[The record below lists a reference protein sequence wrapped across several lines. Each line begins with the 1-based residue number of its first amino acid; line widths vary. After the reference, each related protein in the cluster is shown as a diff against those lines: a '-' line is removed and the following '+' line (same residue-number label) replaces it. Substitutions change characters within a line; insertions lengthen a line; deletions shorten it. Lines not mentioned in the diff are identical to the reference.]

1 MIVKF
6 IINLISTSLI
16 SNTELKHSVTNLH
29 TKCLIFQFQKE
40 LKYEKI
46 NMLRILEMFTNLTAF
61 IIVPM
66 GEVFLA
72 QQELKN
78 NL

>member
-1 MIVKF
+1 MFDIP
-6 IINLISTSLI
+6 IS
-16 SNTELKHSVTNLH
+16 ER
-29 TKCLIFQFQKE
+29 

-46 NMLRILEMFTNLTAF
+46 NMLRIVEMFTNLTAF